1 MRVLDALG
9 VALAEL
15 DELGVGVGVGV
26 ALVSGFGIKD
36 VGTHKFCNVLEP
48 LVIFL
53 AVSPLIPGMMS
64 SLCEPCPDV
73 IAAGATS
80 KMTYGLLFEFVA

>member
-1 MRVLDALG
+1 MRELDALG
-9 VALAEL
+9 VALAEA

-48 LVIFL
+48 LVMFL

-80 KMTYGLLFEFVA
+80 KITYGLLFEFVA